1 MQEVALSVLF
11 SINKKPPY
19 SDGWKTYESVS
30 YFGLE
35 INLI

>member
-1 MQEVALSVLF
+1 MQEGFFNILF

-19 SDGWKTYESVS
+19 LDGWKTYESVS

-35 INLI
+35 INLT